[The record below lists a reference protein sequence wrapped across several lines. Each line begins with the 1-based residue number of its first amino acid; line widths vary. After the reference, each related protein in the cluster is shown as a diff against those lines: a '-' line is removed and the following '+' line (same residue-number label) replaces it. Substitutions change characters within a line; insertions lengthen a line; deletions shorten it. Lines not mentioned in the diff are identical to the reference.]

1 MNKTDFSQPLIFVVA
16 GGPAAGKTT
25 YIQKQLHA
33 GVFPANAFIH
43 DCDAVMESLPEYQDD
58 LQRLGPVLAFTNWE
72 LPARELAEAALFA
85 AVERKQNII
94 YDRSCALMSSFEFI
108 KSLVNQKAYQLFFYY
123 LEVDTEVAIK
133 RAYTREKTTG
143 RHIPTHVIEDR
154 INAVQQFLPDY
165 QALATQTLKI
175 TMTEAEA

>member
-1 MNKTDFSQPLIFVVA
+1 
-16 GGPAAGKTT
+16 
-25 YIQKQLHA
+25 
-33 GVFPANAFIH
+33 
-43 DCDAVMESLPEYQDD
+43 
-58 LQRLGPVLAFTNWE
+58 
-72 LPARELAEAALFA
+72 
-85 AVERKQNII
+85 
-94 YDRSCALMSSFEFI
+94 MSSFEFI

-143 RHIPTHVIEDR
+143 RHIPTHEIEDR